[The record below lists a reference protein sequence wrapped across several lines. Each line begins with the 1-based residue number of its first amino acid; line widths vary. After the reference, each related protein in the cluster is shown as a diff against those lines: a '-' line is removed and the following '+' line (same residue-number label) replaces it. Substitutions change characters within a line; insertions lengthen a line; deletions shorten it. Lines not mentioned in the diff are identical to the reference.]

1 MNILVF
7 LLMSVLLVI
16 FILQVGIHTHT
27 VYICLPYLYYESHE
41 ELKYFLCG
49 LLEWSK
55 VSGVIIKLS

>member
-1 MNILVF
+1 
-7 LLMSVLLVI
+7 MSVLLVI

-49 LLEWSK
+49 LLELSK